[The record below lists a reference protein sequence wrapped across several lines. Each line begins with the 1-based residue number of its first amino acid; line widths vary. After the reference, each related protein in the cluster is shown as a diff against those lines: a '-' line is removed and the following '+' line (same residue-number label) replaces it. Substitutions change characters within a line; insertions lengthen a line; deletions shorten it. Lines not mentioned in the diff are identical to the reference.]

1 MMAVFRSFSNASLRT
16 KIIVLF
22 LLLIAAPLGVQ
33 SAITFNNF
41 SNVLN
46 NQAVGYTEQIIKQ
59 MNTELEN
66 ALRDDMQK
74 FTLMVLYNQE
84 LLDILERLG
93 DDTGFLIIPSVAE
106 QQRIFQYIAGYEFY
120 RSYIKGVQIITNQG
134 YIFTNAPPNAIHRFM
149 VSDREEWISRVEEAR
164 GRWVILPRHIP
175 HYWLNPSPDGYV
187 SIASR
192 IYSPGSVEPIGIIKI
207 DFTDELFTRLT
218 ENYEN
223 KQIGTLLIV
232 NRNNELIYLK
242 EGEEGSPAALLDR
255 WHPNGNSVSE
265 TTINGRDYLTIVGY
279 SEFTGLK
286 IISYIPVDT
295 LLSETRPMLQ
305 STILFGV
312 LCLAVGGGLALV
324 SSYKLMRPLVL
335 LRKKMNLVRHGKLRQ
350 TVQVAS
356 RDELGHLSQEF
367 NLMTEEINR
376 LVNEVYLL
384 SIKEKEAQLSALQSQ
399 INPHFI
405 YNTLESINMM
415 AIQAHDY
422 AVSDTVHALGRLLR
436 YTVDKYDRLVPLSEE
451 LDFIQAY
458 MMIQKV
464 RFGSR
469 LQLILE
475 VDGEVDQVKVPKL
488 LLQPLVENAIEHG
501 FNNMAEEGRI
511 WVSAVRFEN
520 DLLLTVRDNGRGL
533 TEEEIA
539 RLRHAL
545 QTPVPQEIREQRK
558 GLALRNIQE
567 RLALIYG
574 ARYAIDIDGTPGRG
588 ASFTIT
594 IPIQGAEQDENHD
607 C

>member
-1 MMAVFRSFSNASLRT
+1 MIAVFRSFSNASLRT

-46 NQAVGYTEQIIKQ
+46 KQAVGYTEQIIKQ

-66 ALRDDMQK
+66 SLRDDMQK
-74 FTLMVLYNQE
+74 FALMVLYNQE
-84 LLDILERLG
+84 LLNILEKHG
-93 DDTGFLIIPSVAE
+93 GASGFLRIPSVVE

-134 YIFTNAPPNAIHRFM
+134 YIFTNAPPNDIHRFL
-149 VSDREEWISRVEEAR
+149 VPELENWISRVEEAR

-187 SIASR
+187 SIASQ
-192 IYSPGSVEPIGIIKI
+192 IYSPGSVEPFGIIKI
-207 DFTDELFTRLT
+207 DFTDELFTRLS
-218 ENYEN
+218 ENYED
-223 KQIGTLLIV
+223 IGTLLIV

-242 EGEEGSPAALLDR
+242 EGEAGSSATLLSR
-255 WHPNGNSVSE
+255 WLPNRDSVFE
-265 TTINGRDYLTIVGY
+265 MTINGRDYLTIVGY

-286 IISYIPVDT
+286 IISYIPIDT
-295 LLSETRPMLQ
+295 LLSATKPLLH
-305 STILFGV
+305 STILFAM
-312 LCLAVGGGLALV
+312 LCLTVGGGLALA
-324 SSYKLMRPLVL
+324 SSYKLTRPLVQ

-356 RDELGHLSQEF
+356 HDELGHLSQEF

-415 AIQAHDY
+415 AIQANDY
-422 AVSDTVHALGRLLR
+422 PVSDTVHALGRLLR

-458 MMIQKV
+458 MMIQNV

-469 LQLILE
+469 LRLILE
-475 VDGEVDQVKVPKL
+475 VDGEVDQVMVPKL

-511 WVSAVRFEN
+511 WVSVVRFEEE
-520 DLLLTVRDNGRGL
+520 LLLTVRDNGKGL
-533 TEEEIA
+533 NEEEIA

-545 QTPVPQEIREQRK
+545 QSPMPQEMREQPK

-574 ARYAIDIDGTPGRG
+574 AQYAIDIDGTPGHG